1 MRQILVP
8 LDGSAL
14 AELALP
20 HARMLARLLGAPLQ
34 LLRVVDDAE
43 IERANVMMYQLASV
57 YAAGE
62 AIVAEQEY
70 LRESLAAQQAAAQ
83 EYVAAR
89 VAELTADGATVTAV
103 VRVGRPAE
111 TIATEAGHDHDVIIV
126 MATHG
131 LGGLRRWALGSVAD
145 RVVHLADAPVLLVR
159 ADAAPAP
166 TELGL
171 LLVPLDGS
179 ALARQ
184 ALPLATTLA
193 QAAGAR
199 MLLLRSVS
207 IAVDSAMVPPPMMR
221 VGFAVPDVSALQQ
234 QQALAELDEE
244 ARSLTAAGL
253 DVSTAA
259 PLGEPGDVIVDE
271 ATQRGASLIVMATHG
286 RGGLRRWALGSVADK
301 VLHATATPLLV
312 VRVRE

>member
-1 MRQILVP
+1 M
-8 LDGSAL
+8 
-14 AELALP
+14 
-20 HARMLARLLGAPLQ
+20 
-34 LLRVVDDAE
+34 
-43 IERANVMMYQLASV
+43 
-57 YAAGE
+57 AA
-62 AIVAEQEY
+62 
-70 LRESLAAQQAAAQ
+70 
-83 EYVAAR
+83 
-89 VAELTADGATVTAV
+89 
-103 VRVGRPAE
+103 
-111 TIATEAGHDHDVIIV
+111 
-126 MATHG
+126 
-131 LGGLRRWALGSVAD
+131 
-145 RVVHLADAPVLLVR
+145 
-159 ADAAPAP
+159 
-166 TELGL
+166 
-171 LLVPLDGS
+171 
-179 ALARQ
+179 
-184 ALPLATTLA
+184 
-193 QAAGAR
+193 
-199 MLLLRSVS
+199 

>member
-8 LDGSAL
+8 LDGSTL

-20 HARMLARLLGAPLQ
+20 HARMLARLLGAPLHV
-34 LLRVVDDAE
+34 LRVVDDAE

-62 AIVAEQEY
+62 AIVAEQEA
-70 LRESLAAQQAAAQ
+70 LREVLAAQQAAAH
-83 EYVAAR
+83 EYLALR
-89 VAELTADGATVTAV
+89 VAELTADGATVTAA

-111 TIATEAGHDHDVIIV
+111 TIAAEAGHDHDVIIV

-145 RVVHLADAPVLLVR
+145 RVVHLAEAPVLLVR
-159 ADAAPAP
+159 SSIEPAPA
-166 TELGL
+166 GL
-171 LLVPLDGS
+171 RLMVVPLDGS
-179 ALARQ
+179 ALSRQ
-184 ALPLATTLA
+184 ALPLASMLA

-221 VGFAVPDVSALQQ
+221 VGFAMPDVSALQQ
-234 QQALAELDEE
+234 RQVLAELDDE
-244 ARSLTAAGL
+244 ARSLAAAGL
-253 DVSTAA
+253 DVGTAA

-271 ATQRGASLIVMATHG
+271 ATQRGADLIVMATHG
-286 RGGLRRWALGSVADK
+286 RGGLSRWALGSVADK
-301 VLHATATPLLV
+301 VLHATTTPLLV

>member
-20 HARMLARLLGAPLQ
+20 HARMLARLLDAPLH

-57 YAAGE
+57 YAAGD
-62 AIVAEQEY
+62 AIIAEQDA
-70 LRESLAAQQAAAQ
+70 LRDALAAQQAAAE
-83 EYVAAR
+83 EYLAAR

-111 TIATEAGHDHDVIIV
+111 TIVAEAGDGHDVIIA

-145 RVVHLADAPVLLVR
+145 RVVHLAGAPVLLVR
-159 ADAAPAP
+159 GSATPAPA
-166 TELGL
+166 ELRL
-171 LLVPLDGS
+171 LVVPLDGS
-179 ALARQ
+179 ALSRQ
-184 ALPLATTLA
+184 AMPLASMLA

-199 MLLLRSVS
+199 VLLLRSVS

-221 VGFAVPDVSALQQ
+221 VGFAMPDVSALQQ
-234 QQALAELDEE
+234 RQALAELDDE

-253 DVSTAA
+253 GVDTVA

-271 ATQRGASLIVMATHG
+271 ATHRGADMIVMATHG

-301 VLHATATPLLV
+301 VLHATTTPLLV
-312 VRVRE
+312 VRARE